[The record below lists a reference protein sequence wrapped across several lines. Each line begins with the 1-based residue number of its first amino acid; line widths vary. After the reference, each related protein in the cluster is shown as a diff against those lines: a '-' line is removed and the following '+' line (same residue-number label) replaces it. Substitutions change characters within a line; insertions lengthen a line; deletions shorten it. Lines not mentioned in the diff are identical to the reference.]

1 VICPGCQRDNHPRRR
16 YCGRCGSNLDPICRS
31 CSFANDRD
39 DRFCGGCGVSLAI
52 ESARASQVV
61 AAAPHPATVPPV
73 AATAS
78 PVTALPVAALP
89 VAALPVAALP
99 VAALPVD
106 ELAGL
111 FSPRTPAEEG
121 SRLPEAGIVQNDL
134 DRLFGG
140 VR

>member
-16 YCGRCGSNLDPICRS
+16 YCGRCGCNFDPICRS
-31 CSFANDRD
+31 CGFVNDRD
-39 DRFCGGCGVSLAI
+39 DRFCGGCGVSLVT
-52 ESARASQVV
+52 ENVRAPPIV
-61 AAAPHPATVPPV
+61 AAAPHPAAPAAAPQV
-73 AATAS
+73 AAA
-78 PVTALPVAALP
+78 
-89 VAALPVAALP
+89 
-99 VAALPVD
+99 AALPVD

-111 FSPRTPAEEG
+111 FSPRATAGEA